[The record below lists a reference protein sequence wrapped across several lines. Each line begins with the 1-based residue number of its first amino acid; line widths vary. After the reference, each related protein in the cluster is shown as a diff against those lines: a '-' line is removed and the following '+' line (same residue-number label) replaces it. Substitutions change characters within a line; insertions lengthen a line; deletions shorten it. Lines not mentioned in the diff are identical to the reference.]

1 MPDVT
6 SVVLVGVG
14 GQGTI
19 LVTSILSAG
28 LVAAGYDVK
37 TSEVHGLSQ
46 RGGAVS
52 TQVRFGQIVHS
63 PIVGDGGAD
72 FLVAF
77 EVVEA
82 LRCLLFLKPNGKLIV
97 NDLEIAPAPVL
108 IGRAKYPKGVIQL
121 LSSKVDTTVVKAYD
135 IAAGLGNPRA
145 MNLVLLG
152 ALVEAIN
159 LGNIGWD
166 DIIAG
171 TVKQAFAD
179 IDIAAFKAGRRELA
193 HCHQAA

>member
-1 MPDVT
+1 MPEVT

-19 LVTSILSAG
+19 LATSILSAG

-52 TQVRFGQIVHS
+52 TQVRFGRIVHS

-82 LRCLLFLKPNGKLIV
+82 LRCLLFLKPGGKLIV

-166 DIIAG
+166 DIIVG

>member
-1 MPDVT
+1 
-6 SVVLVGVG
+6 
-14 GQGTI
+14 
-19 LVTSILSAG
+19 
-28 LVAAGYDVK
+28 
-37 TSEVHGLSQ
+37 
-46 RGGAVS
+46 
-52 TQVRFGQIVHS
+52 
-63 PIVGDGGAD
+63 
-72 FLVAF
+72 
-77 EVVEA
+77 
-82 LRCLLFLKPNGKLIV
+82 
-97 NDLEIAPAPVL
+97 
-108 IGRAKYPKGVIQL
+108 L

>member
-46 RGGAVS
+46 RGGAVN
-52 TQVRFGQIVHS
+52 TQVRFGRIVHS

-121 LSSKVDTTVVKAYD
+121 LSSKVDTTVVKAND
-135 IAAGLGNPRA
+135 IAAGLGNPRV

-166 DIIAG
+166 EIIAG
-171 TVKQAFAD
+171 TVKKAFVD
-179 IDIAAFKAGRRELA
+179 INIAAFKAGRRELA